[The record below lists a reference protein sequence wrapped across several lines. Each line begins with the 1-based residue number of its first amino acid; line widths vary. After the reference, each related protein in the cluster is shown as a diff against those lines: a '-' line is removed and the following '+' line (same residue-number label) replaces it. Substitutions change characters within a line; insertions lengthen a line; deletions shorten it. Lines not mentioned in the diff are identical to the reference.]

1 MSAELRF
8 LVVDGLTGV
17 QAFARQM
24 LEGFGLPAD
33 SVRCASDP
41 SSALSLGLEFKPD
54 FLITD
59 WFPKAELTG
68 IALHQKIKEVA
79 PGCRLALLSFEVG
92 PEQEAQAA
100 AAGSRFLLRKPF
112 TAADLKATM
121 SRALEALAKER
132 PELHQR
138 LSAIM
143 RSANP
148 PGSTP
153 PRIVLPAIPV
163 PPALKPG
170 DKVRF
175 GDKTETVQV
184 VVVSHGEL
192 VVQLKGATGLVPATK
207 LQRL

>member
-8 LVVDGLTGV
+8 LVVDGLSGV
-17 QAFARQM
+17 QTFARQM
-24 LEGFGLPAD
+24 LEGFGLPAEC
-33 SVRCASDP
+33 VRCASDP
-41 SSALSLGLEFKPD
+41 ESALQVGLEFKPD

-59 WFPKAELTG
+59 WFPRATLSG
-68 IALHQKIKEVA
+68 IALYEQLKTVN

-92 PEQEAQAA
+92 PEQEAQAQ

-112 TAADLKATM
+112 TAAELKATM

-143 RSANP
+143 RAANP
-148 PGSTP
+148 PGVTP
-153 PRIVLPAIPV
+153 PRIVLPTIPV
-163 PPALKPG
+163 PPALKAG

-192 VVQLKGATGLVPATK
+192 VVQLKGSNALIPATK